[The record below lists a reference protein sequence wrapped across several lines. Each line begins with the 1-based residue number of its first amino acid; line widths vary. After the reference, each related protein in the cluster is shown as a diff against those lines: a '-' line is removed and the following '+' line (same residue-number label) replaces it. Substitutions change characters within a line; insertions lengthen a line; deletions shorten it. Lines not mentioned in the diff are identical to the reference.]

1 MIFLLVLC
9 VAASVLAL
17 IVAICAYTTSD
28 NNKDEIDVLVKVCD
42 NLSKEEVED
51 TKLFRELFDW
61 YNDLS
66 EKTEKWFH
74 EIADILGLIS
84 KNHQLF
90 TKVISNHED
99 RITTAENDNEGQ
111 DFDISD
117 LYDLFTDQYEEV
129 EEWEHPVDDSD
140 IVEWECSK
148 VWEDDKY
155 EYWESREVRRFNK
168 GASWYPEKKK
178 ESRKDASPKKRW
190 RPSKK

>member
-1 MIFLLVLC
+1 MVFC
-9 VAASVLAL
+9 AAATVLAL
-17 IVAICAYTTSD
+17 IIAICAYTAAE

-66 EKTEKWFH
+66 AKTEKGFH

-129 EEWEHPVDDSD
+129 EEWEHPIDEPD
-140 IVEWECSK
+140 IVQAQCHK
-148 VWEDDKY
+148 VDEDDKY
-155 EYWESREVRRFNK
+155 EYWETKEVRRFEK
-168 GASWYPEKKK
+168 GASRYPEKKK
-178 ESRKDASPKKRW
+178 ESRKDASPKKRG

>member
-1 MIFLLVLC
+1 MVFC
-9 VAASVLAL
+9 AAATVLAL
-17 IVAICAYTTSD
+17 IIAICAYTASE
-28 NNKDEIDVLVKVCD
+28 NNKDEIDVLVNVCD

-66 EKTEKWFH
+66 EKTEKGFN
-74 EIADILGLIS
+74 EIAEVLGLIS

-99 RITTAENDNEGQ
+99 RLTSAENDNEGQ

-117 LYDLFTDQYEEV
+117 LYDLFTDQFEEV
-129 EEWEHPVDDSD
+129 EEWEHPEDDSD
-140 IVEWECSK
+140 IVQAQCHK
-148 VWEDDKY
+148 VDEDKDY
-155 EYWESREVRRFNK
+155 EYWESKEVRRFK
-168 GASWYPEKKK
+168 KDKKAPKKK
-178 ESRKDASPKKRW
+178 G